1 MTVIVPGRFG
11 SPLKRARDQLSS
23 DMAVLI
29 TPYLNDLGWDTVAND
44 LLSIVGGL
52 IATGSD
58 KPAKDLETAA
68 VFLRKYNWKRAKK
81 MIFAAR
87 QGVTPDRVGE
97 EFLKDEI
104 PRNDADRAESPQG
117 DQPPQA
123 TDDKETAVPDESL
136 RPSGS

>member
-1 MTVIVPGRFG
+1 MTVILPGRFG
-11 SPLKRARDQLSS
+11 SPLKRARDQLSN
-23 DMAVLI
+23 DMAMLI

-52 IATGSD
+52 ISTGSD

-68 VFLRKYNWKRAKK
+68 VFLKKYNWKRAKK

-104 PRNDADRAESPQG
+104 PRNDADRAETPEG
-117 DQPPQA
+117 HQPPQA
-123 TDDKETAVPDESL
+123 PSDQSAAVHDEPL
-136 RPSGS
+136 RPSSD